1 MVVSKM
7 ARLGRSANR
16 IDMAGIS
23 IRFRLALPRAVRT
36 IFLWAAALLVL
47 LPLLMTLGASLMGKT
62 ELLENI
68 APILSGGSGMADLPL
83 IPSLPTLK
91 QYVTLLFDSPKFLT
105 MFWNAVRLAVFIVVG
120 QVIVGTLAAWGF
132 ARYRFPMR
140 DGLFMGYIALMMMP
154 FQVTLVPSFLVL
166 DWLRLIDTAWAVIL
180 PGIFG
185 TFAVF
190 LLRQFF
196 QTVPNELMEAARID
210 GAGEARVFVSVGLPL
225 GMPGIA
231 SLCILSFLD
240 TWNLIEQPMTFLRT
254 QDKWPISLYLSKI
267 GDTNVEVA
275 MAASVLTLMPTLLLF
290 FYCES
295 YLVRGIQ
302 MAGLKE

>member
-1 MVVSKM
+1 MQAVH
-7 ARLGRSANR
+7 
-16 IDMAGIS
+16 AGG
-23 IRFRLALPRAVRT
+23 IRRT
-36 IFLWAAALLVL
+36 IPRILRTLILWAVAAVVL
-47 LPLLMTLGASLMGKT
+47 LPLLMTVGASFMGET

-68 APILSGGSGMADLPL
+68 SPILSGGQGQADLPL
-83 IPSLPTLK
+83 IPLLPTLK
-91 QYVTLLFDSPKFLT
+91 QYVTLLFDSPKFLA
-105 MFWNAVRLAVFIVVG
+105 MFWNAVLLAVSIVAG
-120 QVIVGTLAAWGF
+120 QVVIGTLAAWGF
-132 ARYRFPMR
+132 ARYPFPMR
-140 DGLFMGYIALMMMP
+140 NGLFMGYIALMMMP

-166 DWLRLIDTAWAVIL
+166 DRFRLIDTAWAVIL
-180 PGIFG
+180 PGVFN

-196 QTVPNELMEAARID
+196 QTVPNELVEAGRID
-210 GAGEARVFVSVGLPL
+210 GAGEARIFASIGMPL

-254 QDKWPISLYLSKI
+254 QDKWPIALYLSKI
-267 GDTNVEVA
+267 GETNVDIA
-275 MAASVLTLMPTLLLF
+275 MAASVLTLLPTLLLF